1 MTAGK
6 ETDAI
11 NTDFAELTDDA
22 LDAVNGGGEALPLNP
37 PKSDSNDI
45 VLNGPQSGS
54 GDIVLNGSQS
64 NSGNIVLNK

>member
-11 NTDFAELTDDA
+11 NADYTQLTDDM
-22 LDAVNGGGEALPLNP
+22 LDIVNGGGRVLPLDLP
-37 PKSDSNDI
+37 QSGRSDA

-54 GDIVLNGSQS
+54 DDIE
-64 NSGNIVLNK
+64 LNK

>member
-22 LDAVNGGGEALPLNP
+22 LDAVNGGGGVLPLDP
-37 PKSDSNDI
+37 
-45 VLNGPQSGS
+45 PQSGS
-54 GDIVLNGSQS
+54 SDIVLNGSQS